1 MANCGVLRLTGGKIN
16 TSKSFCL
23 FFASIILYYFC
34 MALYKVNPF
43 YCHFQIVSLIP
54 LLLGIYYLFM
64 FCSSDKLVK
73 LFDHPMIGNVVY
85 IISALTLEIYLVQ
98 YALFTDKLNFLFPLN
113 ILAIYLL
120 IFIFAYILKN
130 LSQLFSHVFKESEMK
145 ISDIFKL

>member
-1 MANCGVLRLTGGKIN
+1 
-16 TSKSFCL
+16 
-23 FFASIILYYFC
+23 